1 MHYQR
6 AQRSCVIA
14 EGCWLFFR
22 CRFSQLRRGGRG
34 NHGSVHY
41 NIVVSGPQ
49 PRLLRSTDRLRPGID
64 KRGSAG
70 QFSTM
75 SADDTANPP
84 AARATE
90 AEDPFRR
97 VRLDKLETLRGM
109 GIDPYPVSFPRE
121 HEAAALDREFAE
133 LPAGNETNR
142 QVRVAG
148 RIRAIRN
155 SGMFID
161 LHDASGKIQIFSH
174 KDYLRPGDLPLL
186 KLLDIGD
193 LIGVEG
199 LVRRTPRG
207 ELTVNAEHLTML
219 AKALRPL
226 PEKYHGLADIELRYR
241 QRYLDLIMNP
251 QSRETLRRRSHVVAA
266 MRAWLI
272 ERGYLEVETPML
284 HTIPGGAAAKP
295 FITHHN
301 ALDIDLYLR
310 IAPELHLKR
319 LVVGGLADK
328 VFEINRCFRNEGLSP
343 RHNPEFT
350 SLELYEAY
358 ADYADM
364 MALTERIVAYVA
376 EAATGG
382 LKISYGGAAIDLT
395 PPWPRRSMAELVLEA
410 TGVDFLA
417 IADAAAAREAAR
429 HLGAAI
435 AGHENW
441 GQALEAVFGARVEDR
456 LIQPIHVTGFPRDI
470 SPLAKADRHDP
481 RLVERF
487 ETYIYGWEIANAF
500 SELNDPLDQ
509 RARFEAQMMARA
521 AGDEEAQPLDEDYV
535 TALEYGLPPCGGL
548 GIGIDRLVMLLTDSP
563 SIRDV
568 IAFPTLR
575 PR

>member
-1 MHYQR
+1 M
-6 AQRSCVIA
+6 
-14 EGCWLFFR
+14 
-22 CRFSQLRRGGRG
+22 
-34 NHGSVHY
+34 
-41 NIVVSGPQ
+41 
-49 PRLLRSTDRLRPGID
+49 
-64 KRGSAG
+64 
-70 QFSTM
+70 
-75 SADDTANPP
+75 
-84 AARATE
+84 
-90 AEDPFRR
+90 
-97 VRLDKLETLRGM
+97 
-109 GIDPYPVSFPRE
+109 
-121 HEAAALDREFAE
+121 
-133 LPAGNETNR
+133 
-142 QVRVAG
+142 
-148 RIRAIRN
+148 
-155 SGMFID
+155 
-161 LHDASGKIQIFSH
+161 
-174 KDYLRPGDLPLL
+174 PLL

-199 LVRRTPRG
+199 FVRRTPKG

-251 QSRETLRRRSHVVAA
+251 QSRETLRRRSRIVAA
-266 MRAWLI
+266 MRGWLI

-295 FITHHN
+295 FVTHHN

-358 ADYADM
+358 SDYTGM
-364 MALTERIVAYVA
+364 MALTEAIVAHAA
-376 EAATGG
+376 EAAAGG
-382 LKISYGGAAIDLT
+382 LRISYGGTEIDLT

-410 TGVDFLA
+410 TEVDFLA
-417 IADAAAAREAAR
+417 IADAAAARDAAR

-435 AGHENW
+435 AGGENW
-441 GQALEAVFGARVEDR
+441 GQSLEAVFGARVEDR
-456 LIQPIHVTGFPRDI
+456 LIQPVHVTGFPRDI
-470 SPLAKADRHDP
+470 SPLAKADRDDP

-487 ETYIYGWEIANAF
+487 ETYVYGWEIANAF

>member
-1 MHYQR
+1 M
-6 AQRSCVIA
+6 
-14 EGCWLFFR
+14 
-22 CRFSQLRRGGRG
+22 
-34 NHGSVHY
+34 
-41 NIVVSGPQ
+41 
-49 PRLLRSTDRLRPGID
+49 
-64 KRGSAG
+64 
-70 QFSTM
+70 
-75 SADDTANPP
+75 
-84 AARATE
+84 
-90 AEDPFRR
+90 
-97 VRLDKLETLRGM
+97 
-109 GIDPYPVSFPRE
+109 
-121 HEAAALDREFAE
+121 
-133 LPAGNETNR
+133 
-142 QVRVAG
+142 
-148 RIRAIRN
+148 
-155 SGMFID
+155 
-161 LHDASGKIQIFSH
+161 
-174 KDYLRPGDLPLL
+174 
-186 KLLDIGD
+186 
-193 LIGVEG
+193 
-199 LVRRTPRG
+199 
-207 ELTVNAEHLTML
+207 
-219 AKALRPL
+219 
-226 PEKYHGLADIELRYR
+226 
-241 QRYLDLIMNP
+241 
-251 QSRETLRRRSHVVAA
+251 RRRSRIVAA
-266 MRAWLI
+266 MRGWLI

-358 ADYADM
+358 SDYTGM
-364 MALTERIVAYVA
+364 MDLTERIVAHVA
-376 EAATGG
+376 EAATNPHLSPGG
-382 LKISYGGAAIDLT
+382 LRISYGGTGIDLT

-417 IADAAAAREAAR
+417 IADAAAARDAAR

-435 AGHENW
+435 AGGENW
-441 GQALEAVFGARVEDR
+441 GQSLEAVFGARVEDR
-456 LIQPIHVTGFPRDI
+456 LIQPVHVTGFPRDI
-470 SPLAKADRHDP
+470 SPLAKADRDDP

-487 ETYIYGWEIANAF
+487 ETYVYGWEIANAF